1 MKQHDLMYI
10 PHMGIEPLASD
21 KAPAAKDFTS
31 KMEGMLESIRKSKG
45 ADEAQCQQTL
55 LSSANL

>member
-1 MKQHDLMYI
+1 
-10 PHMGIEPLASD
+10 MGIEPLASD

-55 LSSANL
+55 LSSADL